1 MYSIQERIKKCFFLL
16 WPLQNHNIIVRF
28 YNSYLD
34 RNYREFPL
42 VFNAKSDK
50 VPPKT
55 MEIIL
60 CPVAYIQQ
68 KKRRDVHIN

>member
-1 MYSIQERIKKCFFLL
+1 M
-16 WPLQNHNIIVRF
+16 
-28 YNSYLD
+28 
-34 RNYREFPL
+34 
-42 VFNAKSDK
+42 FNAKSDK